1 MGHLR
6 WIGVGIAVAFLL
18 LGATQGSLSAFA
30 GDNRIAQAPVPPAT
44 AGAKSVTRPSALS
57 LLPTPTPTPG
67 AGGVL
72 TTSVTVS
79 RIATPTHTPTYYVA
93 QRGDTLFVIA
103 RDHGTPL
110 EAVMAANGIRN
121 PDILEVGQVLMIP
134 GPDGTQPDPALM
146 PVMAVPEGADAPM
159 IVPRGTITERMSRLA
174 QSASP
179 NSPYHATTWLSYYG
193 RPDIPVMGILG
204 EHSVEDL
211 VPLLRSTAY
220 TYDQA
225 NGDALGVMPAIHLVY
240 GMATKAPGDDHS
252 HLAFLDESTVMT
264 YVQAAEAE
272 GWAVILDVQIG
283 ALSPTVAITPA
294 LSYLEHPNVHLA
306 IDPEFAMVHEGQA
319 WPGNP
324 IGYVT
329 AEQVNQVQAVIHTYL
344 AAKQL
349 PGPRVLLVH
358 QFQSDMI
365 VEPEKLDTQ
374 SYAERVALTLSV
386 DGWGGPWAKISKYNS
401 FITPTSPFAAFKLF
415 YRWDDPLMTPDQAL
429 GNLPQPG
436 TDHFIDVTPNLI
448 IYQ

>member
-6 WIGVGIAVAFLL
+6 WIGVGIVVAFLL
-18 LGATQGSLSAFA
+18 LGVTQGSISAFA
-30 GDNRIAQAPVPPAT
+30 GDSRIAQASVPPAT
-44 AGAKSVTRPSALS
+44 VGAKPVTRPSALS
-57 LLPTPTPTPG
+57 LLPTPTPAPG
-67 AGGVL
+67 QDAAPGVPAAISS
-72 TTSVTVS
+72 T
-79 RIATPTHTPTYYVA
+79 ATPTYVVV
-93 QRGDTLFVIA
+93 QRGDTLFVVA
-103 RDHGTPL
+103 RDHGTTL
-110 EAVMAANGIRN
+110 DAVMAANGIRN
-121 PDILEVGQVLMIP
+121 PDVLEVGQVLVIP
-134 GPDGTQPDPALM
+134 GSDGALPNPALM
-146 PVMAVPEGADAPM
+146 PVAAMPEGADAPV
-159 IVPRGTITERMSRLA
+159 IVPRGSITERMSSLA
-174 QSASP
+174 QSAPP

-193 RPDIPVMGILG
+193 RPNIPVMGILG
-204 EHSVEDL
+204 EYSVEDL

-240 GMATKAPGDDHS
+240 GMATKAPGDDNS

-264 YVQAAEAE
+264 YIHAAEAE
-272 GWAVILDVQIG
+272 GWAVILDVQLG

-306 IDPEFAMVHEGQA
+306 IDPEFAMVHEGQT

-329 AEQVNQVQAVIHTYL
+329 AEQVNQVQAAINTYL
-344 AAKQL
+344 AVKQL

-365 VEPEKLDTQ
+365 VEPEKLDTK
-374 SYAERVALTLSV
+374 SYAGRVALTLSV

-401 FITPTSPFAAFKLF
+401 LITPASPFVAFKLF

-429 GNLPQPG
+429 GNLPKPG
-436 TDHFIDVTPNLI
+436 TDQFIDVTPNLI